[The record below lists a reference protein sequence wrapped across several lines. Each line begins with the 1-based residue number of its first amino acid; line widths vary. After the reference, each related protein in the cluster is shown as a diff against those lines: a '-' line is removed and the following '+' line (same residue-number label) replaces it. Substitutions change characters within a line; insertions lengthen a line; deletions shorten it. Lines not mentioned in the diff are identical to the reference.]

1 MFLIIIFLIK
11 FLEKDIF
18 VENKKTFSKIKK
30 IAENNSITILEE
42 VKLSNKYRYKSEELK
57 YLVENL
63 YALGNK
69 KYEKESKDIK
79 LFLANNN
86 YSEIEHVAN
95 NIIKLVRDE
104 GYRYKDISII
114 TKEIGEYSSLIKS
127 IFSHS
132 SSNNS

>member
-1 MFLIIIFLIK
+1 M
-11 FLEKDIF
+11 
-18 VENKKTFSKIKK
+18 
-30 IAENNSITILEE
+30 
-42 VKLSNKYRYKSEELK
+42 KLSNKYRYKSEELK

-114 TKEIGEYSSLIKS
+114 TKEIGEYSRLIKS
-127 IFSHS
+127 ILSKY
-132 SSNNS
+132 NIPVLIDEKKDLNQNILVEYIMEY